1 MKVGNIFFI
10 IFAANQNTIPMKQFR
25 MFFYILL
32 AGLFSS
38 CETET
43 LPAVTGYVFGSISTR
58 VENSSTSLDANAEA
72 LFNASGGITLTN
84 QIFKYN
90 GTNWTSETN
99 IPWTN
104 PTSSTTLTALHPA
117 RNGQQF
123 ITDNPYSEEGL
134 EDVLIAKTSFN
145 TEKDI
150 QLSFTHLF
158 AMLTI
163 HLQSP
168 LKELVTDISLT
179 SPKLD
184 KINADGT
191 FPLPS
196 DTHTDTP
203 ALNVSGDYTFIIPP
217 MEKCNL
223 TLTLAL
229 EGIDSPVSY
238 DFTHDFENGY
248 KYECNVT
255 NKEKPGIKTAEDL
268 IEFSKIINMKKEGDL
283 TKYGERQDDGRMLYR
298 LLADIDFANVNN
310 SQELL
315 PIGYYDGPSVIFKD
329 IFDGQGHTISNLTLP
344 DKSINDKVEK
354 GHSGIFGFIGESGV
368 VKNLHIS
375 NAQTVESPICNNV
388 GGIAAKSKGII
399 DNCSVQNSFFK
410 AGHGGYIGGICGN
423 MSNGCI
429 LNCHSTSNSFTA
441 PENGYAGGIIGGTC
455 GKILNS
461 YAYDNQFNGVN
472 NSYSGGISGS
482 VYTVEKTNYLY
493 ISNTY
498 VLHSRTYS
506 NWGAFIG
513 FIQSNNFSFDNT
525 FYNGG
530 TLVYDKETTYPGI
543 YQYKYSQ
550 FQAEINGENK
560 HVVEHLKKWIK
571 TTGTNNYKD
580 FVFNNWVKSDI
591 YPYPAI
597 FQ

>member
-354 GHSGIFGFIGESGV
+354 GHSGIFGHIDKEGIV
-368 VKNLHIS
+368 QNLHIK
-375 NAQTVESPICNNV
+375 NVITVNKPECSHI
-388 GGIAAKSKGII
+388 GGIAAINEGII
-399 DNCSVQNSFFK
+399 QNCSVESSVFTP
-410 AGHGGYIGGICGN
+410 ASGGYVGGICA
-423 MSNGCI
+423 SLTNGYI
-429 LNCHSTSNSFTA
+429 INCHSTNNNITA
-441 PENGYAGGIIGGTC
+441 PADGYVGGIISGSC
-455 GKILNS
+455 GKVLNC
-461 YAYDNQFNGVN
+461 YTYDNTFTIEATGYV
-472 NSYSGGISGS
+472 GGIVGS
-482 VYTVEKTNYLY
+482 VSTIYTLEIANCYVKHLKSFTN
-493 ISNTY
+493 
-498 VLHSRTYS
+498 
-506 NWGAFIG
+506 NWGAIIG
-513 FIQSNNFSFDNT
+513 TSQSKKYTFDNI

-530 TLVYDKETTYPGI
+530 NIIANDKNLYSNV
-543 YQYKYSQ
+543 YKYTQ
-550 FQAEINGENK
+550 FSAEVEGETK
-560 HVVEHLKKWIK
+560 HIYEHLNKWIETADKQFTFK
-571 TTGTNNYKD
+571 T
-580 FVFNNWVKSDI
+580 WIKSDI
-591 YPYPAI
+591 SPYPAI